1 MIGPLGLGILSFAN
15 DRPRFIVS
23 PFMLSFLLKPFVG
36 RHYKKFLEKVRPIVI
51 RINELDRS
59 YTALTDDQL
68 RAKTDEFRERI
79 KKGETLDQILP
90 EAFATVKNAARRLV
104 GTKALVCE
112 HELAW
117 DMVHFDVQLIGGIA
131 LHEGRIAEMATGEG
145 KTLVATLPLYLNSLN
160 GRNAQLVTVND
171 YLARRDSEWMGQ
183 LYGFLGV
190 SVGCIQQQMSPDLRR
205 DMYGKNITY
214 GTASE
219 FGFDYLRDNGMATRK
234 EDQVQRDHW
243 YCIVDEVDS
252 ILVDEARTPL
262 IISGPAPIEREQ
274 PFTRLKPGVDRLVAD
289 QTRLCNR
296 LVGEAKD
303 MLEKADRTNDERDL
317 AIRKLVQVKLG
328 SPKNKLLLR
337 LMENPEWRKV
347 LDKVETELNS
357 DLNKD
362 EMYRLKENLLYV
374 IDERQHQADLTEIGR
389 KHLRP
394 DNPDAFMMPDLAT
407 EFSDLERDASIP
419 PEKREELKLAAHQ
432 RYAVI
437 SEEIHAISQLLRAY
451 SLYERDVE
459 YVVQDGKVMIVDE
472 NTGRVM
478 TGRRWSDGLHQAVEA
493 KENVMIERETRT
505 YATITIQNYFRMY
518 EKLAGMT
525 GTAET
530 EATEFSDIYRLS
542 VQVIPTNKP
551 CIRIDKNDVIFK
563 ARRDKYN
570 AVMREIEAANKRGQ
584 PVLVGTTS
592 VEASEV
598 LSRMLKRA
606 GIIHTVL
613 NAKFHQ
619 QEAEIVSRAGLRSAV
634 TIATNMAGRGTDIKL
649 GEGVRELGGLYVIG
663 TERHESR
670 RIDRQLR
677 GRCSRQG
684 DPGLTKF
691 FLSLEDDLMRLFLQ
705 GNLASRLMEGSMQ
718 EGEEL
723 EHPLLNRSIESAQK
737 KVEQQNYAIRKRL
750 LQYDDVLNQQREVV
764 YGIRNGAIHAD
775 RSKDIIFEQ
784 VEEEV
789 ESRLTLAGFGE
800 TGGPNTAA
808 IESLVGWVNT
818 HFPVGLK
825 VGELAG
831 DDRGTLTLMVMDRI
845 KKAYAMKEAAE
856 IPEALGSLERYVVIN
871 AIDHHWQEHLTEM
884 EELRRSI
891 GLRSYGQKD
900 PLVEYKAEAYH
911 FFEELMG
918 NVRLQICTGLF
929 RSASNLSSFENML
942 AILARSAKTQGPETA
957 VPGAPPN
964 GAPAQG
970 PKPAEPEIQ
979 LPKVTIRRDTPKV
992 GRNDPCP
999 CGSGKKYKHCH
1010 GA

>member
-1 MIGPLGLGILSFAN
+1 
-15 DRPRFIVS
+15 
-23 PFMLSFLLKPFVG
+23 MLSFLLKPFVG
-36 RHYKKFLEKVRPIVI
+36 RHYRKFLEKARPIVAK
-51 RINELDRS
+51 INEFDKS
-59 YTALTDDQL
+59 YASLTNEQL
-68 RAKTDEFRERI
+68 RAKTDEFRARVTA
-79 KKGETLDQILP
+79 GETLDQILP

-104 GTKALVCE
+104 GHKAVVCD
-112 HELAW
+112 HELTW

-131 LHEGRIAEMATGEG
+131 LHQGQIAEMATGEG

-190 SVGCIQQQMSPDLRR
+190 TVGCIQQQMSPDRRR
-205 DMYGKNITY
+205 DMYGCNITY

-243 YCIVDEVDS
+243 YCIVDEIDS

-274 PFTRLKPGVDRLVAD
+274 PFTRLGPGVDRLVAD

-296 LVGEAKD
+296 LVGEAKEL
-303 MLEKADRTNDERDL
+303 LEKPGRTNEERDT
-317 AIRKLVQVKLG
+317 AIRKMLQVKMG
-328 SPKNKLLLR
+328 NPKNKLLLR
-337 LMENPEWRKV
+337 LMENPEWRKL
-347 LDKVETELNS
+347 LDRVETEMNS

-362 EMYRLKENLLYV
+362 ELYHLKEKLLFV

-394 DNPDAFMMPDLAT
+394 DNPDAFMLPDLAT
-407 EFSDLERDASIP
+407 EFSDLDKDTSVSL
-419 PEKREELKLAAHQ
+419 EKREEMKLASQQ
-432 RYAVI
+432 RYATV
-437 SEEIHAISQLLRAY
+437 SEDIHAISQLLRAY
-451 SLYERDVE
+451 SLYERDVA

-493 KENVMIERETRT
+493 KEGVTIERETRT

-530 EATEFSDIYRLS
+530 EATEFNDIYRLK
-542 VQVIPTNKP
+542 VQVIPTNQP
-551 CIRIDKNDVIFK
+551 CIRVDRNDSIFK

-570 AVMREIEAANKRGQ
+570 AVMREVEQANKRGQ
-584 PVLVGTTS
+584 PVLVGTTN

-606 GIIHTVL
+606 GVIHTVL

-619 QEAEIVSRAGLRSAV
+619 QESEIVSRAGQRGAV

-718 EGEEL
+718 DGEEL
-723 EHPLLNRSIESAQK
+723 EHPWLNRSIESAQK
-737 KVEQQNYAIRKRL
+737 KVEQQNYAQRKRL
-750 LQYDDVLNQQREVV
+750 LQYDDVLNLQREVV
-764 YGIRNGAIHAD
+764 YGIRNGAIHAA
-775 RSKDIIFEQ
+775 RSKEIIFEQ
-784 VEEEV
+784 VDEELA
-789 ESRLTLAGFGE
+789 SRLAVAGFGE
-800 TGGPNTAA
+800 KGGVNPAA
-808 IESLVGWVNT
+808 LESFVGWTNT
-818 HFPVGLK
+818 HFPIGLK
-825 VGELAG
+825 IEEVT
-831 DDRGTLTLMVMDRI
+831 GTDADKIRESILERI
-845 KKAYAMKEAAE
+845 KAAYAVKESVE

-900 PLVEYKAEAYH
+900 PLVEYKSEAYK
-911 FFEELMG
+911 FFEELMA

-942 AILARSAKTQGPETA
+942 SILARNARTQGPETA
-957 VPGAPPN
+957 PPPPPAAAA
-964 GAPAQG
+964 APAEAA
-970 PKPAEPEIQ
+970 PAPAEIQ

-1010 GA
+1010 GAS